1 LASRYSRNT
10 ERVKVLR
17 HNRCDENHSPE
28 LFTGSGWCET
38 ISGHEAESI
47 RPSKTGEKVMANYAT
62 VSELIDNLKRA
73 DNLDAPIIY
82 QYYLAEHFNVSE
94 EVFAEVARDFDSLV
108 PCSDSYEVISKEIES
123 KKEGSNV

>member
-1 LASRYSRNT
+1 
-10 ERVKVLR
+10 
-17 HNRCDENHSPE
+17 
-28 LFTGSGWCET
+28 
-38 ISGHEAESI
+38 
-47 RPSKTGEKVMANYAT
+47 MANYAT
-62 VSELIDNLKRA
+62 VNELIDNLKRA

-108 PCSDSYEVISKEIES
+108 PCEDSYWIISKEIES